1 MRIGIG
7 DVLPHRSP
15 EEWADEVVEM
25 GFRAAAFPG
34 NYKQPDALIDAYVKS
49 AKERDIL
56 IAEVGVWDNPFSPD
70 MQVAKRAREACVQ
83 QLRLADAIGARCC
96 VNISG
101 AFGPKWDFCYRE
113 NYTQEAYAKN
123 VAFIQSLLDTV
134 KPRRTCYTLES
145 MQWMLPSSPEETLK
159 IIQDIGSPHFKAHV
173 DICNMVN
180 DPYKF
185 THADEL
191 IDRTFSLL
199 GNQIVSC
206 HLKDITM
213 EEKSTVHIMEVL
225 PGLGQMDLPRYLQR
239 ISELDDPETPVLIE
253 HLPDKAS
260 YEKALAH
267 VKAIGAPWMSSKG
280 RKDNAENR

>member
-1 MRIGIG
+1 MVAAQGIGIDDAVPDTIFEASG
-7 DVLPHRSP
+7 DDEIVDSP
-15 EEWADEVVEM
+15 AHVPIPGAHAVGPPGIAVCGVRIEVPE
-25 GFRAAAFPG
+25 GI
-34 NYKQPDALIDAYVKS
+34 N
-49 AKERDIL
+49 
-56 IAEVGVWDNPFSPD
+56 
-70 MQVAKRAREACVQ
+70 EACVQ

-113 NYTQEAYAKN
+113 NYTQEAYEKN
-123 VAFIQSLLDTV
+123 VAFIRSLLDTV
-134 KPRRTCYTLES
+134 KPRRTCYALES

-185 THADEL
+185 THTDEL
-191 IDRTFSLL
+191 IDRCFALL
-199 GNQIVSC
+199 GDQIVSC

-213 EEKSTVHIMEVL
+213 DEGSTVHITEVL
-225 PGLGQMDLPRYLQR
+225 PGQGQMDLRRYLQR
-239 ISELDDPETPVLIE
+239 IAELADKDTPVLIE

-260 YEKALAH
+260 YEKALKH
-267 VKAIGAPWMSSKG
+267 VRSIGSEWL
-280 RKDNAENR
+280 

>member
-1 MRIGIG
+1 MRLGLG
-7 DVLPHRSP
+7 DVLPHSSP
-15 EEWADEVVEM
+15 EEWADEIVKM

-34 NYKQPDALIDAYVKS
+34 NYKQPDSLIEAYVK
-49 AKERDIL
+49 AAGERDIL
-56 IAEVGVWDNPFSPD
+56 IAEVGAWGNPFSPD
-70 MQVAKRAREACVQ
+70 EKTAAEARERCVE

-113 NYTQEAYAKN
+113 NYTQEAYEKN
-123 VAFIQSLLDTV
+123 VEFIQSLLDTV
-134 KPRRTCYTLES
+134 KPKNTCYALES

-159 IIQDIGSPHFKAHV
+159 IIQDIDSPHFKAHV

-185 THADEL
+185 THTDEL
-191 IDRTFSLL
+191 IDRCFSLL

-213 EEKSTVHIMEVL
+213 DEGSTVHITEVL
-225 PGLGQMDLPRYLQR
+225 PGQGQMDLRRYLQR
-239 ISELDDPETPVLIE
+239 IEELEDKDTPVLIE

-260 YEKALAH
+260 YEKALKH
-267 VKAIGAPWMSSKG
+267 VKNIGSEWL
-280 RKDNAENR
+280 

>member
-1 MRIGIG
+1 MRLGLG
-7 DVLPHRSP
+7 DVLPHSSP
-15 EEWADEVVEM
+15 EEWADEIVKM

-34 NYKQPDALIDAYVKS
+34 NYKQPDSLIEAYVK
-49 AKERDIL
+49 AAGERDIL
-56 IAEVGVWDNPFSPD
+56 IAEVGAWVNPFSPD
-70 MQVAKRAREACVQ
+70 EETAAEARERCVE

-113 NYTQEAYAKN
+113 NYTQEAYEKN
-123 VAFIQSLLDTV
+123 VEFIQSLLDTV
-134 KPRRTCYTLES
+134 KPKNTCYALES
-145 MQWMLPSSPEETLK
+145 MQWMLPSSPEETVK
-159 IIQDIGSPHFKAHV
+159 IIQDIGSLYFKAHV

-185 THADEL
+185 THTDEL
-191 IDRTFSLL
+191 IDRCFSLL

-213 EEKSTVHIMEVL
+213 DEGSTVHITEVL
-225 PGLGQMDLPRYLQR
+225 PGQGQMDLRRYLQR
-239 ISELDDPETPVLIE
+239 IEELEDKDTPVLIE

-260 YEKALAH
+260 YEKALKY
-267 VKAIGAPWMSSKG
+267 VKNIGSEWL
-280 RKDNAENR
+280 